1 MGWRLYSGNA
11 SHLKAHVHVHV
22 HVLVSEGAWM
32 ISQSLLNGFV
42 SAAASI
48 LGFGAGNE
56 AIQLQRGEYH

>member
-1 MGWRLYSGNA
+1 MGRRLYSGNA
-11 SHLKAHVHVHV
+11 SHLKAHVHVHE
-22 HVLVSEGAWM
+22 LVSEGAWM

-56 AIQLQRGEYH
+56 AIHVQRREY